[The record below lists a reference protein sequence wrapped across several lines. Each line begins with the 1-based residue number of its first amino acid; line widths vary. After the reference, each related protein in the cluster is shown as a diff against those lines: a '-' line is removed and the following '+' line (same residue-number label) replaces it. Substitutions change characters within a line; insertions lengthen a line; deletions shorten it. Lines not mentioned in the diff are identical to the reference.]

1 MEDDGVVEFQVLMN
15 ALDLTSVFQ
24 FGERSGEL
32 TCKVPLIYIYIYI
45 YNGTKRNGHLLNNM
59 WKLELTSLE

>member
-1 MEDDGVVEFQVLMN
+1 VIWCHVSFDNKIWMMGLLSSQVLMN

-32 TCKVPLIYIYIYI
+32 TCKVPLIYIYI
-45 YNGTKRNGHLLNNM
+45 
-59 WKLELTSLE
+59 